1 MDQAINPSILK
12 RRRRTTLLAVGAGLA
27 LVCAAVWGVNRAVA
41 PAAGANELNI
51 AEVRVGSIA
60 DSIGAAGVVVPVHE
74 EQVPSPIQT
83 RVVKVHARPG
93 ETVTAGAL
101 LMELDGQSVKLE
113 MERLKEQLA
122 QQDNRIQTLRLEHE
136 EKRKQLASS
145 MELLQL
151 DLQSTRAKLQRSQTL
166 RQHGG
171 VSAEDLLT
179 AELNVKR
186 NEIQLR
192 QQQEQVEDLRR
203 STASNIEGALLQ
215 QNILR
220 KQLAQ
225 QEELLA
231 RTQVRAPFDG
241 MLTWLLQ
248 DEGAAVATGQLVARV
263 SDLHNYRVEATLSD
277 FHARRVEPGQVVL
290 IEQGALQLQ
299 GKIHTIL
306 PEIQDGTVKLLV
318 SLDQPS
324 HPQLRNKLRVDAN
337 IVAARKAN
345 ALVVARGPAFNGR
358 GQQAVF
364 VVEGGTARKTLLNI
378 GASDGKQVEILA
390 GARAGDHIVIS
401 DTTRFKD
408 NDTIRITQ

>member
-12 RRRRTTLLAVGAGLA
+12 RRRRATLASAGAALA
-27 LVCAAVWGVNRAVA
+27 LACAAVWGVNRAVA
-41 PAAGANELNI
+41 PSASAAELNI
-51 AEVRVGSIA
+51 AEVRQGSIA
-60 DSIGAAGVVVPVHE
+60 DTIGAAGVVVPVHE
-74 EQVPSPIQT
+74 EQVASPVPT
-83 RVVKVHARPG
+83 RVAKVHARPG
-93 ETVTAGAL
+93 QQVSAGQL
-101 LMELDGQSVKLE
+101 LLELDGQSVRLE
-113 MERLKEQLA
+113 VERLKEQMA
-122 QQDNRIQTLRLEHE
+122 QQDNRIQTLRLEQE
-136 EKRKQLASS
+136 QKRKQLASS

-166 RQHGG
+166 RLHGG

-192 QQQEQVEDLRR
+192 QQQEQIEDLRR
-203 STASNIEGALLQ
+203 ATASNIEGAQLQ
-215 QNILR
+215 QSILR
-220 KQLAQ
+220 KQMAQ
-225 QEELLA
+225 QEDLLS

-248 DEGAAVATGQLVARV
+248 DEGAAVASGQLVARV

-277 FHARRVEPGQVVL
+277 FHARRVEPGQLVMV
-290 IEQGALQLQ
+290 EQGHLQLQ
-299 GKIHTIL
+299 GKVHTIL

-318 SLDQPS
+318 TLDQPS

-337 IVAARKAN
+337 IVAARKEQ

-364 VVEGGTARKTLLNI
+364 VVDGGTARKTMLNI
-378 GASDGKQVEILA
+378 GASDGRQVEILA
-390 GARAGDHIVIS
+390 GARAGDRIIIS

-408 NDTIRITQ
+408 NDTIRIAK

>member
-1 MDQAINPSILK
+1 
-12 RRRRTTLLAVGAGLA
+12 
-27 LVCAAVWGVNRAVA
+27 
-41 PAAGANELNI
+41 
-51 AEVRVGSIA
+51 
-60 DSIGAAGVVVPVHE
+60 
-74 EQVPSPIQT
+74 
-83 RVVKVHARPG
+83 
-93 ETVTAGAL
+93 
-101 LMELDGQSVKLE
+101 
-113 MERLKEQLA
+113 
-122 QQDNRIQTLRLEHE
+122 
-136 EKRKQLASS
+136 
-145 MELLQL
+145 
-151 DLQSTRAKLQRSQTL
+151 LQRSQTL

-179 AELNVKR
+179 SELNVKR

-192 QQQEQVEDLRR
+192 QQQEQVEDVRR
-203 STASNIEGALLQ
+203 ATASNIEGAQLQ
-215 QNILR
+215 QSILR

-248 DEGAAVATGQLVARV
+248 DEGAALSTGQLVARV

-277 FHARRVEPGQVVL
+277 FHARRVEPGQQVL
-290 IEQGALQLQ
+290 VEQGALQLQ
-299 GKIHTIL
+299 GRVHTIL

-318 SLDQPS
+318 TLDQPS

-337 IVAARKAN
+337 IVAARKQG

-358 GQQAVF
+358 GQQAAF
-364 VVEGGTARKTLLNI
+364 VVDGGAARKTMLNI

-390 GARAGDHIVIS
+390 GARVGDRIVIS

-408 NDTIRITQ
+408 NDTIRISQ

>member
-1 MDQAINPSILK
+1 MDQSINPSIIK
-12 RRRRTTLLAVGAGLA
+12 RRRRIRLAAIGAALA
-27 LVCAAVWGVNRAVA
+27 LACAAVWGVNRAVS
-41 PAAGANELNI
+41 PGVGSNQLNI
-51 AEVRVGSIA
+51 AEVRLGSIA
-60 DSIGAAGVVVPVHE
+60 DTIGAAGVVVPVHE

-83 RVVKVHARPG
+83 RVAKVHARPG
-93 ETVTAGAL
+93 QQVSAGAL
-101 LMELDGQSVKLE
+101 LLELENQSVKLE
-113 MERLKEQLA
+113 LERLKEQLA
-122 QQDNRIQTLRLEHE
+122 QQDNRIQTMRLEQE
-136 EKRKQLASS
+136 QKRKQLASS

-186 NEIQLR
+186 NEILLR

-203 STASNIEGALLQ
+203 ATASNIEGAQLQ
-215 QNILR
+215 QSILR
-220 KQLAQ
+220 KQMAQ

-248 DEGAAVATGQLVARV
+248 DEGAAVAAGQLVARV

-277 FHARRVEPGQVVL
+277 FHARRVEPGQAVL
-290 IEQGALQLQ
+290 VEQGALQLQ
-299 GKIHTIL
+299 GKVHTIL

-318 SLDQPS
+318 TLDQPN

-337 IVAARKAN
+337 IVAARKDG

-358 GQQAVF
+358 GQQSIF
-364 VVEGGTARKTLLNI
+364 VLDGGTARKATLNI

-390 GARAGDHIVIS
+390 GARAGDRIIIS
-401 DTTRFKD
+401 DTSNFKD
-408 NDTIRITQ
+408 YDSIRITQ

>member
-1 MDQAINPSILK
+1 
-12 RRRRTTLLAVGAGLA
+12 
-27 LVCAAVWGVNRAVA
+27 VWAVNRAVS
-41 PAAGANELNI
+41 PSAGANELNI
-51 AEVRVGSIA
+51 AEVRLGSIA
-60 DSIGAAGVVVPVHE
+60 DTIGAAGIVVPVHE

-83 RVVKVHARPG
+83 RIAKVHARPG
-93 ETVTAGAL
+93 QQVSAGAL
-101 LMELDGQSVKLE
+101 LLELDNQSVKLE
-113 MERLKEQLA
+113 LERLKEQLA
-122 QQDNRIQTLRLEHE
+122 QQDNRIQTLRLEQE
-136 EKRKQLASS
+136 QKRKQLASNI
-145 MELLQL
+145 ELLQL

-179 AELNVKR
+179 SELNVKR

-192 QQQEQVEDLRR
+192 QQQEQVEDVRR
-203 STASNIEGALLQ
+203 ATASNIEGAQLQ
-215 QNILR
+215 QSILR

-248 DEGAAVATGQLVARV
+248 DEGAALSTGQLVARV

-277 FHARRVEPGQVVL
+277 FHARRVEPGQQVL
-290 IEQGALQLQ
+290 VEQGALQLQ
-299 GKIHTIL
+299 GRVHTIL

-318 SLDQPS
+318 TLDQPS

-337 IVAARKAN
+337 IVAARKQG
-345 ALVVARGPAFNGR
+345 ALVVARGPAFNSR
-358 GQQAVF
+358 GQQAAF
-364 VVEGGTARKTLLNI
+364 VVDGGAARKTMLNI

-390 GARAGDHIVIS
+390 GARVGDRIVIS

-408 NDTIRITQ
+408 NDTIRISQ